1 MDRPY
6 IKFYVKDYSGD
17 SKLKKCSL
25 GAQGLWIRVLCECAD
40 SPEHGKICRSEYDL
54 APTTGSES
62 KKDIQLQW
70 MECEQL
76 AMDLV
81 APLAKFKK
89 CLQELFDREVA
100 RIDEKGNIYS
110 SRMVKD
116 HAIANKRK
124 VIGKKGG
131 DATQALNLF
140 SQTLEESE
148 SASGKPL
155 NGNSKNLPAYAQADQ
170 SLRPM
175 NFIFPDNYAE
185 EFVKDRIWTESLLIG
200 HYIDENELVAKI
212 RLFAV
217 ANQRL
222 PHLLVNGKRDRE
234 QAKEHFCNWLNKQS
248 VTTSTKK
255 SSIQDVHGKF

>member
-25 GAQGLWIRVLCECAD
+25 GAQGVWVRIMCEAAD

-54 APTTGSES
+54 SQTTGSET

-81 APLAKFKK
+81 VTTIKFKK
-89 CLQELFDREVA
+89 YLQELFDREVA

-116 HAIANKRK
+116 YAIANKRK
-124 VIGKKGG
+124 AIGKKGG

-140 SQTLEESE
+140 SQTLEEAEPST
-148 SASGKPL
+148 GKSSL

-185 EFVKDRIWTESLLIG
+185 EFVKDRIWAESLLIG
-200 HYIDENELVAKI
+200 HHIDENELVAKI

-248 VTTSTKK
+248 MNESTKK
-255 SSIQDVHGKF
+255 TAINIHDKF